1 MPNILN
7 FLKLNGNTSFE
18 KLPFCEAD
26 LIVLG
31 LLSYANFE
39 DSVISK
45 HNDCENSFVNVKK
58 YHSATTSKKIT
69 NHFLLPKPF
78 LYFLDK
84 FMKCKRYNHLEIG
97 YFKEKKD
104 DKIEVQFFGLTFKVD
119 NKYFVTFRGTD
130 RSVVGWK
137 EDFNLVL
144 VDEIPSQNDAL
155 KYLKDMINILNDDV
169 YVLGHS
175 KGGNLA
181 YYSFYFLD
189 DELKN
194 KVKKVYNLDG
204 PGFRFDTSYYSNK
217 YKDKLIKI
225 VPADDVV
232 GVLLDDPSEFTICA
246 SSKSNVSAHD
256 MMTWQFA
263 TKNKYCELKKVKELT
278 IYSEALRQ
286 SLNNFIEKIGLE
298 KVEFIKEYIFGIISI
313 NKVTDVISITQNIL
327 LSAYRTFRT
336 YKKSDP
342 EGAAKIEQLLKIFIK
357 EYTSSLKR
365 IEESRR
371 VNVFN
376 LLKNKNKKEGKI
388 L

>member
-1 MPNILN
+1 MPNVLN
-7 FLKLNGNTSFE
+7 FLKVNGNTSFE

-39 DSVISK
+39 DSTISK
-45 HNDCENSFVNVKK
+45 HNNCENSFVNIKK

-69 NHFLLPKPF
+69 NHFLLPKSF
-78 LYFLDK
+78 LRFLEE

-104 DKIEVQFFGLTFKVD
+104 DKIEVQFFALTFKVD
-119 NKYFVTFRGTD
+119 GKYFVTFRGTD

-144 VDEIPSQNDAL
+144 VDEIHSQNDAL
-155 KYLKDMINILNDDV
+155 NYLKEMINVLGCEVN
-169 YVLGHS
+169 VLGHS

-181 YYSFYFLD
+181 YYAFYYLD
-189 DELKN
+189 DELKD
-194 KVKKVYNLDG
+194 KVIKVYNLDG
-204 PGFRFDTSYYSNK
+204 PGFRFDTSSYSLK
-217 YKDKLIKI
+217 YKDKLVKI

-246 SSKSNVSAHD
+246 SSKYNVSAHD
-256 MMTWQFA
+256 MMTWQFV
-263 TKNKYCELKKVKELT
+263 TKDKYCTLKKVNELT
-278 IYSEALRQ
+278 IYSEALRCA
-286 SLNNFIEKIGLE
+286 LNNFIEKIGLE

-342 EGAAKIEQLLKIFIK
+342 EGAKKIENLLRIFIK
-357 EYTSSLKR
+357 EYTSSLKT
-365 IEESRR
+365 IEESRK

-376 LLKNKNKKEGKI
+376 LIKNKNKKEGNI
-388 L
+388 I